1 MAGAGWIWILLRA
14 RHAVTQG
21 VMLTML
27 AERALVDIGTS
38 AIYWLCFGQALLG
51 GLFLLFIT

>member
-1 MAGAGWIWILLRA
+1 
-14 RHAVTQG
+14 
-21 VMLTML
+21 MLTML